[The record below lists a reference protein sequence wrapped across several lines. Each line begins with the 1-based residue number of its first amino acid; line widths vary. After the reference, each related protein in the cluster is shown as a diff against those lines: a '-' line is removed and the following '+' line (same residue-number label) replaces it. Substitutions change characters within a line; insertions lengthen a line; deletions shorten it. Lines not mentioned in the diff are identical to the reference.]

1 MEQRKLI
8 KLGNSSF
15 AIALP
20 KNWIIKS
27 GLKKGDKVFI
37 FPNSNGEI
45 IISPEFKKKGN
56 KEIILDLKDKEEIPL
71 QIEILASYL
80 NDYNLFTIKNNLEKK
95 KKQHVK
101 ELIKNL
107 MSFEIIEENKEE
119 IKLKDVFSLEESD
132 VETFI
137 RRMDNIIRSFFED
150 LGSSLKSGKIGK
162 SIHDEMYLSD
172 KEITKLYFLLGRIF
186 MKSLNDPSLL
196 NLLKINSLDLF
207 NIWWF
212 AFNLEKIGDGLKNI
226 ATIIEKKPL
235 KSLDKSLS
243 DIFEKLID
251 NYVKCMNAFYKSDGE
266 LAMSIIEDNQ
276 KFSKMCENVNQKEI
290 SVARIVERLRL
301 VQNNIFQNAKMII
314 YTNNQNE
321 IGINK

>member
-8 KLGNSSF
+8 RLGNSSF

-20 KNWIIKS
+20 KDWVTKS

-37 FPNSNGEI
+37 IPNSNGEI
-45 IISPEFKKKGN
+45 IISPEFKKKEK
-56 KEIILDLKDKEEIPL
+56 KEIVLDFKDKEEIPL

-107 MSFEIIEENKEE
+107 MSFEIIEENKEG
-119 IKLKDVFSLEESD
+119 IRLKDVFNLEETD
-132 VETFI
+132 IKTFI

-150 LGSSLKSGKIGK
+150 LGPPLKLGKIKK
-162 SIHDEMYLSD
+162 SVHDEMYLSD
-172 KEITKLYFLLGRIF
+172 KEVTKLYFLLGRIF

-196 NLLKINSLDLF
+196 NSLKIDSLSLF
-207 NIWWF
+207 NNWWF

-226 ATIIEKKPL
+226 ATIIKKTPL
-235 KSLDKSLS
+235 KSSAKSLS
-243 DIFEKLID
+243 DVFEKLID
-251 NYVKCMNAFYKSDGE
+251 NYVKCMNAFYKSDKE

-276 KFSKMCENVNQKEI
+276 KFSKMCEEINQREI
-290 SVARIVERLRL
+290 PVARIIERLRL
-301 VQNNIFQNAKMII
+301 LQDNIFQNAKMMI
-314 YTNNQNE
+314 YINNKNE
-321 IGINK
+321 S